1 MQYTNS
7 YGCLIVEKHIAKM
20 FFFLMPCM
28 RTAVDAYKHN
38 TCIYKLDARFGLLA
52 SSV

>member
-20 FFFLMPCM
+20 FFFSD
-28 RTAVDAYKHN
+28 AVHEDS
-38 TCIYKLDARFGLLA
+38 R
-52 SSV
+52 